1 MSSLILDSLEI
12 KNFRAFRHLQIER
25 LGQVNLIVGQNNI
38 GKTCLL
44 EALWLYASRSSPEV
58 MQQILANRN
67 EFALIGDDKNRAS
80 AIKYLFYG
88 REEIENVTTGAIEI
102 GSISNDDTI
111 FIGTLFVPKDMSENV
126 SWLSSKTGIDIVSF
140 VNEVTNKKGSH
151 RNTLYNFFGID
162 TSSLSTRRLSIF
174 KKKIRDNRNTLLI
187 LSGSPEQIIKID
199 KSFTQVSI
207 TQPTV
212 EIPTQF
218 IPYRGVDQKHV
229 TEWWDSTYL
238 TESEDNVLAALHII
252 EPKIRRIGLVENR
265 QQKGERVPMVRL
277 AGEKSPVLLSS
288 LGQGMNHLFAL
299 ALALV
304 NAKDGFLLIDEVE
317 NGIYHGTQSDL
328 WGFIFKMARRLNVQV
343 FATTHS
349 RDSLEAFQEALEQD
363 QETDGLLI
371 SLRSKQGKLGEVVG
385 VLFERENL
393 AIVTDQ
399 QIEVR

>member
-1 MSSLILDSLEI
+1 MNSLILDSLEI

-25 LGQVNLIVGQNNI
+25 LGRVNLIVGQNNV

-44 EALWLYASRSSPEV
+44 EALWLYASRGSPDV
-58 MQQILANRN
+58 MEQILTNRN
-67 EFALIGDDKNRAS
+67 EFALIGDDENKAS

-88 REEIENVTTGAIEI
+88 REDIENITTGVIQISSISEDKALFIGAILVNNELNKMINHWLLEESRYVALLTNQIMTNTVSDNILMSLYSYLRKQKYQKEIENVRHQLMT
-102 GSISNDDTI
+102 
-111 FIGTLFVPKDMSENV
+111 
-126 SWLSSKTGIDIVSF
+126 
-140 VNEVTNKKGSH
+140 
-151 RNTLYNFFGID
+151 
-162 TSSLSTRRLSIF
+162 
-174 KKKIRDNRNTLLI
+174 NRNKPMI
-187 LSGSPEQIIKID
+187 LSGSTEEIRIID
-199 KSFTQVSI
+199 ESFNQVSI
-207 TQPTV
+207 TQPVV

-218 IPYRGVDQKHV
+218 IPYRGVEQTCV
-229 TEWWDSTYL
+229 AQWWDSTYL
-238 TESEDNVLAALHII
+238 TESEDDVLAALHII

-265 QQKGERVPMVRL
+265 QQKGQRVPMVRL
-277 AGEKSPVLLSS
+277 SGEKSPVLLSS

-317 NGIYHGTQSDL
+317 NGIYHGTQPDL

-349 RDSLEAFQEALEQD
+349 RDSLEAFHEALQED
-363 QETDGLLI
+363 EETDGLLI
-371 SLRSKQGKLGEVVG
+371 SLRSKQGKPGEVVG

-393 AIVTDQ
+393 AIITDQ